1 MDDDLTEYPT
11 EDLRLQQCQ
20 ICGRQF
26 NAESLKKHQGIC
38 KKVTNKTRRVF
49 DAGKQRATDSDVPY
63 KATKQTAQIYNGEI
77 DPREIQSKS
86 KPKSNWRE
94 KHTRLIQS
102 IRQARTVTQAIEQG
116 APLPVFRPSEVPSDY
131 VACPYCRRNFNEHTA
146 KRHIPFCQTQHER
159 KQMHAPARPNQQV
172 DRVRTVPPQN
182 SYPHKQQS
190 ANLEAYSNSHDAHTN
205 GYKQVR
211 SAPMRA
217 RRNPA
222 ELQLPPQSLP
232 PKTSGYGYGGYQKRY
247 GSNYKEEFMS
257 PANYYEPDDEDNY
270 DSHIYHRAQ
279 QPILMRT
286 GRTQEHT
293 TLNVRARQQNGDP
306 SPYMRRIPPILTA
319 PASYSQTQ
327 YHYGNGQNNNS
338 TRPTAIGRLP
348 PPPPPVSLRNRCGEC
363 GSAFKIASA
372 RFCCECG
379 CKR

>member
-1 MDDDLTEYPT
+1 
-11 EDLRLQQCQ
+11 
-20 ICGRQF
+20 
-26 NAESLKKHQGIC
+26 
-38 KKVTNKTRRVF
+38 
-49 DAGKQRATDSDVPY
+49 
-63 KATKQTAQIYNGEI
+63 
-77 DPREIQSKS
+77 
-86 KPKSNWRE
+86 
-94 KHTRLIQS
+94 
-102 IRQARTVTQAIEQG
+102 
-116 APLPVFRPSEVPSDY
+116 
-131 VACPYCRRNFNEHTA
+131 
-146 KRHIPFCQTQHER
+146 
-159 KQMHAPARPNQQV
+159 
-172 DRVRTVPPQN
+172 
-182 SYPHKQQS
+182 
-190 ANLEAYSNSHDAHTN
+190 
-205 GYKQVR
+205 
-211 SAPMRA
+211 
-217 RRNPA
+217 
-222 ELQLPPQSLP
+222 
-232 PKTSGYGYGGYQKRY
+232 
-247 GSNYKEEFMS
+247 MS